1 VAYTT
6 ADLLASVSRLAFIP
20 AGQVTFSDAEILAIA
35 DEETQTKIM
44 PRLMAI
50 REEYFVYPYSTS
62 IVQGQRLYAVPSR
75 SIGGMVREVRKVNS
89 NGTYY
94 DLERIEPEDVQGEQ
108 LGTPRQFYLEGESVA
123 LYPTPSATQETLQ
136 ISFYIEQGKLVD
148 VTQSGVISN
157 IDTNTKIVTLATIPS
172 TWATNDLF
180 DFAAGRG
187 NQAYKGIDSQGTVS
201 SNTIQFPSLPETLAV
216 GDYVTQAE
224 TSALVQ
230 LPRNMR
236 AVLAQFTAARL
247 LEAQNQPGADKMA
260 ETAVMSLEAAIRM
273 LSPRVKGA
281 SRTLTPDLWF

>member
-1 VAYTT
+1 MAYTT
-6 ADLLASVSRLAFIP
+6 ADLLASVSRLAFVP

-50 REEYFVYPYSTS
+50 REEFFVFPYSTA
-62 IVQGQRLYAVPSR
+62 ITQNQRLYPIPPR

-89 NGTYY
+89 NGTYI

-108 LGTPRQFYLEGESVA
+108 TGTPMQFYLEGESVA
-123 LYPTPSATQETLQ
+123 LYPAPSATQDTLQ
-136 ISFYIEQGKLVD
+136 ISFFIEQGRLVE
-148 VTQSGVISN
+148 VTQSGVISS
-157 IDTNTKIVTLATIPS
+157 INTTTSTVTLATIPS
-172 TWATNDLF
+172 SWASGDLF
-180 DFAAGRG
+180 DFSSGRG
-187 NQAYKGIDSQGTVS
+187 NQAYKGIDAQGTVS
-201 SNTIQFPSLPETLAV
+201 SNTIQFASLPSTLQV

-224 TSALVQ
+224 TSVLVQ

-236 AVLAQFTAARL
+236 AVLAQATAARL

-260 ETAVMSLEAAIRM
+260 ETAMMSLEGAIRM